1 MLDIKF
7 EFRMI
12 QSIMI
17 ISRNKIAF
25 FFFGH
30 ATGMQD
36 LSSPPG
42 IEPVPLAVEVQSL
55 NPWMAREVLDL
66 SCIWT
71 LTPISIIFI
80 TVLNSHCS
88 SIHQLS
94 LFSKPIQIF
103 LWKNRLLPIL
113 FIFMIL
119 IVLNSCQSPW
129 INPQWHYSVTII
141 LSLCWKFGL
150 EICI

>member
-1 MLDIKF
+1 MSNIRF
-7 EFRMI
+7 EFRMM

-25 FFFGH
+25 FFLV
-30 ATGMQD
+30 TPRGMQD

-55 NPWMAREVLDL
+55 NPWMTREVLGL
-66 SCIWT
+66 ACIWT
-71 LTPISIIFI
+71 LIPISIIFI
-80 TVLNSHCS
+80 TVLKSHCS

-113 FIFMIL
+113 FFFMIL

-129 INPQWHYSVTII
+129 INPQ
-141 LSLCWKFGL
+141 
-150 EICI
+150 